1 MKVKLFLKY
10 NPLNNE
16 FRNLSDLETE
26 INDWLAASPG
36 IRILH
41 VQQSAEVG
49 AEDRIMWA
57 MSFLY
62 EEARPAGQP
71 GGGAG

>member
-36 IRILH
+36 IRILRRPHH
-41 VQQSAEVG
+41 VGHVVSLRGG
-49 AEDRIMWA
+49 APG
-57 MSFLY
+57 
-62 EEARPAGQP
+62 RPAGWRRRLIP
-71 GGGAG
+71 